1 MRVLEVGAG
10 RGTIT
15 DCIVDCDTV
24 LALEVDPDFVAI
36 LRERFAGRANVEVLA
51 GSATD
56 PAVTRRAAGRV
67 DSAMS
72 FNVLEHIADDI
83 SVLRNVLEVL
93 PPGGRFVCFVPA
105 FPSIYGSMDSAV
117 GHVRRY
123 TRAEMRSKMTEAGFH
138 VVAARY
144 MNFLGYF
151 AWLVAGRV
159 VRFEG
164 VAGAGSRVGLYDRLV
179 IPVSR
184 VLERRWRPP
193 FGQSLLVVGE
203 RPRAG

>member
-1 MRVLEVGAG
+1 
-10 RGTIT
+10 
-15 DCIVDCDTV
+15 
-24 LALEVDPDFVAI
+24 
-36 LRERFAGRANVEVLA
+36 
-51 GSATD
+51 
-56 PAVTRRAAGRV
+56 
-67 DSAMS
+67 MS

-105 FPSIYGSMDSAV
+105 FPSIYGSIDRAV

-123 TRAEMRSKMTEAGFH
+123 TRAEMRAKMRDAGFQ
-138 VVAARY
+138 VIDARY

-159 VRFEG
+159 LRFEG
-164 VAGAGSRVGLYDRLV
+164 VAGAGSTVGLYDRLV
-179 IPVSR
+179 IPISR
-184 VLERRWRPP
+184 FLERRWRPP

-203 RPRAG
+203 RPV